1 MLRKVIQIEE
11 DALNMN
17 VLQQFE
23 DDVRIESKK
32 FSRNQHHHN
41 LKCTLFNIIE
51 SWHNLKSIIYEEVF
65 NLVILLLLVEVH
77 VNAKWKI
84 YLQRGI

>member
-1 MLRKVIQIEE
+1 
-11 DALNMN
+11 
-17 VLQQFE
+17 
-23 DDVRIESKK
+23 
-32 FSRNQHHHN
+32 
-41 LKCTLFNIIE
+41 LFNIIE